1 MAYFQNNR
9 WGEVKERLT
18 KVDWLSVLFQT
29 RPCMKHQILCGE
41 FSLSVSHQNTQS
53 LMHEHFRILNFCY
66 SYFSVSLACTSVRS
80 SLCNCT
86 SLFESD
92 TVCSSDLT
100 QLEIKSILFEL
111 AKNAPNSTQKDLCST
126 WCWVRCNHCTP
137 TSLNCS
143 ITQLHSSYIPVC
155 FSPQCDNKWLKK
167 REKKESAG
175 IRLRWL

>member
-1 MAYFQNNR
+1 MYSQLDDKWPTFR
-9 WGEVKERLT
+9 ITGEVKERLT

-29 RPCMKHQILCGE
+29 RPCMKHQILCGV

-111 AKNAPNSTQKDLCST
+111 AKNAPNSTQKDLCWTVGSNLDMVLSQVT
-126 WCWVRCNHCTP
+126 GVTTAP
-137 TSLNCS
+137 PL
-143 ITQLHSSYIPVC
+143 P
-155 FSPQCDNKWLKK
+155 
-167 REKKESAG
+167 
-175 IRLRWL
+175 